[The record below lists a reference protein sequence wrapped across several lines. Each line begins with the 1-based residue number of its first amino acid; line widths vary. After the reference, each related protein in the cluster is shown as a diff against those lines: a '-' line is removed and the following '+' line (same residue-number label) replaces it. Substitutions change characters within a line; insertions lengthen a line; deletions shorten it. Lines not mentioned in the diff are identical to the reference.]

1 MLCVDVPTLLLIF
14 FSIIIMTSCN
24 YKGLVVDVSFPSFF
38 LHYSLYLLHVLSYL
52 SSFCPHFIRRCLSFF
67 LLSSSFCLILSSCN
81 DEMWSL
87 QLSILQWWNVEI
99 LLPICLSCSS
109 VLMNSSLSCWLVKP
123 KSCGLIDGFLD
134 HGVSRLKGFQ
144 QKLGS
149 VPPWKVSPFAK
160 PIYAQRANPKIN

>member
-87 QLSILQWWNVEI
+87 RLSITLSCNDETWRFF
-99 LLPICLSCSS
+99 CLS
-109 VLMNSSLSCWLVKP
+109 
-123 KSCGLIDGFLD
+123 
-134 HGVSRLKGFQ
+134 
-144 QKLGS
+144 
-149 VPPWKVSPFAK
+149 
-160 PIYAQRANPKIN
+160 RANEQYLSVMPIGGGQFVSA